1 MIVCKGAHAIF
12 LITLLELCCLIQVF
26 CSFSRMMLII
36 FLSLVV
42 IAGIGIGSTAAQNI
56 TVGSG
61 ASVLDPSQ
69 NQTQDQA
76 QAETQSQSSSNNN
89 SLNNSNNNTATSS
102 ATAINNISII
112 NTNTF
117 NPFIYLTSENR
128 IGDICISSSNIN
140 AQLQA
145 EGLRYVPFEGGYG
158 TGNVPELMATAPG
171 KSGNSNSNGVG
182 MQESGLNVTSLLMG
196 IVGVL
201 GGLLASRF
209 SS

>member
-1 MIVCKGAHAIF
+1 MNKI
-12 LITLLELCCLIQVF
+12 
-26 CSFSRMMLII
+26 LII

-76 QAETQSQSSSNNN
+76 QANAQSQSSSNNN
-89 SLNNSNNNTATSS
+89 TLNNSNNNTATST
-102 ATAINNISII
+102 ANAINNISIV

-128 IGDICISSSNIN
+128 IGDISVSSSNIN
-140 AQLQA
+140 AQLQT
-145 EGLRYVPFEGGYG
+145 EGLRYVPFGGSG
-158 TGNVPELMATAPG
+158 FGSGNTPELAATTPG
-171 KSGNSNSNGVG
+171 THDCGNQNGVG
-182 MQESGLNVTSLLMG
+182 MQNSGININSLLMG

>member
-1 MIVCKGAHAIF
+1 M
-12 LITLLELCCLIQVF
+12 
-26 CSFSRMMLII
+26 
-36 FLSLVV
+36 SLVV

-56 TVGSG
+56 TVGSD

-76 QAETQSQSSSNNN
+76 QANSQSQSSSNNN
-89 SLNNSNNNTATSS
+89 TLNNSNNNTATST
-102 ATAINNISII
+102 ANAINNISII

-128 IGDICISSSNIN
+128 IGDISLCSSNIN

-145 EGLRYVPFEGGYG
+145 EGLRYVPYCGDYG
-158 TGNVPELMATAPG
+158 SGNVPELMASTPN
-171 KSGNSNSNGVG
+171 KNNNPSGVG
-182 MQESGLNVTSLLMG
+182 MQESGLNITSLLMG

-201 GGLLASRF
+201 GGLLASRY

>member
-1 MIVCKGAHAIF
+1 MNKI
-12 LITLLELCCLIQVF
+12 
-26 CSFSRMMLII
+26 LII

-76 QAETQSQSSSNNN
+76 QSEAQSQSSANNN

-102 ATAINNISII
+102 ANAINNISIV

-128 IGDICISSSNIN
+128 IGDISVCSSNIN

-145 EGLRYVPFEGGYG
+145 EGLRYIPFGGNYG
-158 TGNVPELMATAPG
+158 SGNVPQLMATTP
-171 KSGNSNSNGVG
+171 GNSNANPNGVG
-182 MQESGLNVTSLLMG
+182 MQESGLNITSLLMG

-201 GGLLASRF
+201 GGLLASKF

>member
-1 MIVCKGAHAIF
+1 MNKI
-12 LITLLELCCLIQVF
+12 
-26 CSFSRMMLII
+26 LII

-42 IAGIGIGSTAAQNI
+42 IASIGIGSTAAQNI
-56 TVGSG
+56 TIGSG

-76 QAETQSQSSSNNN
+76 QAESQAQSSSNNN

-102 ATAINNISII
+102 ATATNNISII

-117 NPFIYLTSENR
+117 NPVIFLTSENR
-128 IGDICISSSNIN
+128 VGDIWVSSSNIN

-145 EGLRYVPFEGGYG
+145 EGFKYAAFGDGSFGYG
-158 TGNVPELMATAPG
+158 AGNVPQLTATVPNKTGNAGPG
-171 KSGNSNSNGVG
+171 GMG
-182 MQESGLNVTSLLMG
+182 MQEAGLNVTSLLMG

>member
-1 MIVCKGAHAIF
+1 MNKILV
-12 LITLLELCCLIQVF
+12 
-26 CSFSRMMLII
+26 I

-42 IAGIGIGSTAAQNI
+42 IASIGIGSTAAQNI

-76 QAETQSQSSSNNN
+76 QANAQSQSSANNN
-89 SLNNSNNNTATSS
+89 TLNTSNNNTATSN

-117 NPFIYLTSENR
+117 NPFIYLTSENK

-145 EGLRYVPFEGGYG
+145 ERLRGIPYGGYYG
-158 TGNVPELMATAPG
+158 TGNVPQLMASVPSG
-171 KSGNSNSNGVG
+171 KNANNVG
-182 MQESGLNVTSLLMG
+182 MENSGLNVTSLLIG
-196 IVGVL
+196 IIGVL
-201 GGLLASRF
+201 GGLLANRF
-209 SS
+209 NS

>member
-1 MIVCKGAHAIF
+1 MV
-12 LITLLELCCLIQVF
+12 
-26 CSFSRMMLII
+26 I

-76 QAETQSQSSSNNN
+76 QANSQSQSSSSNN
-89 SLNNSNNNTATSS
+89 SLNNSNNNTATS
-102 ATAINNISII
+102 TANAVNNISII

-117 NPFIYLTSENR
+117 NPFIYLNSENR
-128 IGDICISSSNIN
+128 IGDISICSSNLN

-145 EGLRYVPFEGGYG
+145 EGLRYGSFGEGYG
-158 TGNVPELMATAPG
+158 SGSVPELMASVPN
-171 KSGNSNSNGVG
+171 KNSNPSGLG
-182 MQESGLNVTSLLMG
+182 MQESGVNITSLLMG

-201 GGLLASRF
+201 GGLLASKYG
-209 SS
+209 S

>member
-1 MIVCKGAHAIF
+1 MNKI
-12 LITLLELCCLIQVF
+12 
-26 CSFSRMMLII
+26 LII

-42 IAGIGIGSTAAQNI
+42 IAGVGIGSTAAQNI

-76 QAETQSQSSSNNN
+76 QAETQTQSSANNN
-89 SLNNSNNNTATSS
+89 TLNNSNNNTATST
-102 ATAINNISII
+102 ANAINNISII

-128 IGDICISSSNIN
+128 IGDISVCSSNIN
-140 AQLQA
+140 AQLKA
-145 EGLRYVPFEGGYG
+145 EGLRYVPFDGAYG
-158 TGNVPELMATAPG
+158 TGNVPELMASTPN
-171 KSGNSNSNGVG
+171 KSSSTNPSGVG
-182 MQESGLNVTSLLMG
+182 MQESGLNITSLLMG

-201 GGLLASRF
+201 GGLLASRY

>member
-1 MIVCKGAHAIF
+1 MNKI
-12 LITLLELCCLIQVF
+12 
-26 CSFSRMMLII
+26 LII

-42 IAGIGIGSTAAQNI
+42 IAGVGIGSTAAQNI
-56 TVGSG
+56 TIGSG

-76 QAETQSQSSSNNN
+76 QANAQSQSSSNNN
-89 SLNNSNNNTATSS
+89 TLNNSNNNTATST
-102 ATAINNISII
+102 ANAINNISIV

-128 IGDICISSSNIN
+128 IGDISVCSSNIN
-140 AQLQA
+140 AQLAA
-145 EGLRYVPFEGGYG
+145 EGLKYVPFGSDYG
-158 TGNVPELMATAPG
+158 SGNVPQLMATTP
-171 KSGNSNSNGVG
+171 GNSNANPNGVG
-182 MQESGLNVTSLLMG
+182 MQESGLNITSLLMG

>member
-1 MIVCKGAHAIF
+1 M
-12 LITLLELCCLIQVF
+12 
-26 CSFSRMMLII
+26 
-36 FLSLVV
+36 
-42 IAGIGIGSTAAQNI
+42 IAGVGIGSTAAQNI
-56 TVGSG
+56 TIGSG

-76 QAETQSQSSSNNN
+76 QAETQTQSSANNN
-89 SLNNSNNNTATSS
+89 TLNNSNNNTAIST
-102 ATAINNISII
+102 ANAINNISII

-128 IGDICISSSNIN
+128 IGDISVCSSNIN
-140 AQLQA
+140 AQLKA
-145 EGLRYVPFEGGYG
+145 EGLRYVPFDGAYG
-158 TGNVPELMATAPG
+158 TGNVPELMASTPN
-171 KSGNSNSNGVG
+171 KSSSTNPSGVG

-201 GGLLASRF
+201 GGLLASRY

>member
-1 MIVCKGAHAIF
+1 M
-12 LITLLELCCLIQVF
+12 
-26 CSFSRMMLII
+26 
-36 FLSLVV
+36 SLVV
-42 IAGIGIGSTAAQNI
+42 IAGVGIGSTAAQNI
-56 TVGSG
+56 TIGSG

-76 QAETQSQSSSNNN
+76 QAETQTQSSANNN
-89 SLNNSNNNTATSS
+89 TLNNSNNNTAIST
-102 ATAINNISII
+102 ANAINNISII

-128 IGDICISSSNIN
+128 IGDISVCSSNIN
-140 AQLQA
+140 AQLKA
-145 EGLRYVPFEGGYG
+145 EGLRYVPFDGAYG
-158 TGNVPELMATAPG
+158 TGNVPELMASTPN
-171 KSGNSNSNGVG
+171 KSSSTNPSGVG

-201 GGLLASRF
+201 GGLLASRY

>member
-1 MIVCKGAHAIF
+1 M
-12 LITLLELCCLIQVF
+12 
-26 CSFSRMMLII
+26 II

-42 IAGIGIGSTAAQNI
+42 IAGVGIGSTAAQNI
-56 TVGSG
+56 TIGSG

-76 QAETQSQSSSNNN
+76 QAETQTQSSANNN
-89 SLNNSNNNTATSS
+89 TLNNSNNNTAIST
-102 ATAINNISII
+102 ANAINNISII

-128 IGDICISSSNIN
+128 IGDISVCSSNIN
-140 AQLQA
+140 AQLKA
-145 EGLRYVPFEGGYG
+145 EGLRYVPFDGAYG
-158 TGNVPELMATAPG
+158 TGNVPELMASTPN
-171 KSGNSNSNGVG
+171 KSSSTNPSGVG

-201 GGLLASRF
+201 GGLLASRY

>member
-1 MIVCKGAHAIF
+1 MNKI
-12 LITLLELCCLIQVF
+12 
-26 CSFSRMMLII
+26 LII

-42 IAGIGIGSTAAQNI
+42 IAGVGIGSTAAQNI
-56 TVGSG
+56 TIGSG

-102 ATAINNISII
+102 STAINNISII

-145 EGLRYVPFEGGYG
+145 EGLRYIPFGDGNYG
-158 TGNVPELMATAPG
+158 TGNVPELMASTPG
-171 KSGNSNSNGVG
+171 TSGNANSNGVD
-182 MQESGLNVTSLLMG
+182 MQESGLNITSLLMG